1 MKLSI
6 NSRSDYV
13 ERVLKLYLGLAL
25 TPARAS
31 RLDRQL
37 AENFYDETIELE
49 QIEAAMVLV
58 SVRRLLRAAGAP
70 DLGPIRSLHYF
81 VPVIE
86 EVQNL
91 AISPDY
97 IAYLRGRL
105 DKVKWLK

>member
-1 MKLSI
+1 MKPTI

-13 ERVLKLYLGLAL
+13 ERVLALYLGLAL
-25 TPARAS
+25 TPARVS

-37 AENFYDETIELE
+37 AENFYDEMVELE
-49 QIEAAMVLV
+49 QIEAALILA
-58 SVRRLLRAAGAP
+58 SVRRSFRAPGAP

-81 VPVIE
+81 VPVIK
-86 EVQNL
+86 EVQGL